1 MYEKDKIIYRD
12 AIWQHAAVTK
22 ELRNK
27 QNNHKSFAL
36 WFTGLPC
43 SGKTTLSNAIEEI
56 LFQKKIKTFGI
67 DGDNIRF
74 GLSSNL
80 GFSEKDRKEN
90 IRRTGEVVKLMLEAG
105 VVTLV
110 AMISPYREDRKM
122 VRSMLDGEFVEIYC
136 KAKLK
141 SCEARDVKGLYK
153 KARNN
158 EIKNY
163 TGISSPYEYPETP
176 ELIIDT
182 DVYTI
187 EESVKLVLN
196 LLQDKKYL

>member
-1 MYEKDKIIYRD
+1 MIMYEKDKIIYRD
-12 AIWQHAAVTK
+12 AIWLHAAVTK

-122 VRSMLDGEFVEIYC
+122 VRSMLEESLWKYI
-136 KAKLK
+136 AKL
-141 SCEARDVKGLYK
+141 S
-153 KARNN
+153 
-158 EIKNY
+158 
-163 TGISSPYEYPETP
+163 
-176 ELIIDT
+176 
-182 DVYTI
+182 
-187 EESVKLVLN
+187 
-196 LLQDKKYL
+196 